1 MTTKEMSDMFD
12 TLADSYAFHAAF
24 GEQSPNFALALNEYE
39 KSYYLT
45 KAQEELVIGLYNGM
59 NLGGES
65 FETTEEMRRYL
76 APLVME
82 SNMDPITNS
91 SGLPIGMES
100 LSKFFSLP
108 EDLLFITFERVSLS
122 EGKCAGHT
130 TMDVVPVTQDE
141 YLKIKKNPFRGA
153 NDRRALRLDL
163 ADGVIEIICKYPVS
177 KYYLRYL
184 KRPTPI
190 VLINLP
196 DGLSIDGRNTK
207 TECKLHESLHQRILE
222 MAVKTAINSRRP
234 FARKDD

>member
-1 MTTKEMSDMFD
+1 MELREFSDMFD

-39 KSYYLT
+39 KSYFLT
-45 KAQEELVIGLYNGM
+45 KAQEELVIGLYNGV
-59 NLGGES
+59 NYQSES

-82 SNMDPITNS
+82 SELDPISGS
-91 SGLPIGMES
+91 SGMPLGMES
-100 LSKFFSLP
+100 SSKFFTLP

-130 TMDVVPVTQDE
+130 TMDVVPTTQDE
-141 YLKIKKNPFRGA
+141 YLKVKRNPFRGA

-163 ADGVIEIICKYPVS
+163 SDGVIEILCKYPVT

-184 KRPTPI
+184 RRPHPI

-196 DGLSIDGRNTK
+196 DGLSIDGETSKRNC
-207 TECKLHESLHQRILE
+207 ELHESLHQRILE